1 MRGAAALQ
9 SKLYEGSPLILVPT
23 LKRPKD
29 LDVIKKQT

>member
-1 MRGAAALQ
+1 MRGAAALK
-9 SKLYEGSPLILVPT
+9 SKLYEGSPLILVPP